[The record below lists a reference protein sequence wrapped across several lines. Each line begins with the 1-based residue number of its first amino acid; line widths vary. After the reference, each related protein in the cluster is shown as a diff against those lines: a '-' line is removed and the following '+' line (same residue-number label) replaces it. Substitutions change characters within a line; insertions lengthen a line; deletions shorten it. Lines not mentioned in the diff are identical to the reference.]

1 MPNSWYNRDYSGK
14 IIKSARSY
22 PVLVL
27 TGARQT
33 GKTTLI
39 SKLFPDHNYVSL
51 DIPSL
56 AALAEKSPSEFLE
69 KYPAPLII
77 DEVQYAP
84 GLFRHLKVAVDKDR
98 HNMGQFILT
107 GSQKFTLMK
116 EVSDSL
122 AGRSAIFELETLSLN
137 EIVLHQNYPKN
148 SNEWASFLVRGGFP
162 ELWRNT
168 EAELDVFFGSY
179 LSTYLERDVR
189 QILNVTSLRDF
200 ERFMRVCAARNGQI
214 LEKSAIAA
222 EVGVSSKAINS
233 WISVLEA
240 SNQIVLLEPW
250 FRNFGKRIV
259 KSPKMYFNDSG
270 LVCYL
275 LGVSKENII
284 QSPFIG
290 AIWEGYCFGEIRKSS
305 RTYPAPKSIWFYR
318 DKQQVE
324 VDFLVI
330 GGGQASLIECK
341 WNENPDKRDA
351 KHVEKIM
358 GIAAE
363 KKLPDFQR
371 QSGFVLSRTDSDYP
385 ITEKIKAVNLES
397 LQSIF

>member
-1 MPNSWYNRDYSGK
+1 MPTNWYERAYSNK
-14 IIKSARSY
+14 ILKSASAY

-33 GKTTLI
+33 GKTTLL
-39 SKLFPDHNYVSL
+39 SKLFPNHNYVSL

-56 AALAEKSPSEFLE
+56 AALAEKSPTEFLE

-84 GLFRHLKVAVDKDR
+84 DLFRHLKVAVDKDR
-98 HNMGQFILT
+98 HNMGQFVLT

-122 AGRSAIFELETLSLN
+122 AGRAAIFELETLSLK
-137 EIVLHQNYPKN
+137 EIALHQASPK
-148 SNEWASFLVRGGFP
+148 SSKEWSSFLVRGGFP

-168 EAELDVFFGSY
+168 DAELDVFFGSY

-189 QILNVTSLRDF
+189 QILNVSSLRDF

-222 EVGVSSKAINS
+222 EVGVSSKAVNS

-250 FRNFGKRIV
+250 FSNFGKRII

-275 LGVSKENII
+275 LGVSKENIV
-284 QSPFIG
+284 QSPFVG
-290 AIWEGYCFGEIRKSS
+290 AIWEGYCFGEIRKLS
-305 RTYPAPKSIWFYR
+305 RTYSTPKSIWFYR

-324 VDFLVI
+324 IDFLVT

-341 WNENPDKRDA
+341 WNENPDRRDA

-358 GIAAE
+358 AIAEE
-363 KKLPDFQR
+363 KRLPDFQR
-371 QSGFVLSRTDSDYP
+371 QSGFVLSRVENDYP
-385 ITEKIKAVNLES
+385 ITDKIKAIN
-397 LQSIF
+397 LQSIQTIF